1 MTAGRRLKAPGP
13 KTMRVIASLTSEW
26 QTARQIQRMAGD
38 VAYTLV
44 WEVLPSLESVGVAES
59 RESKAIYRRK
69 EWRLRA

>member
-1 MTAGRRLKAPGP
+1 MTDGRRLKAPGP
-13 KTMRVIASLTSEW
+13 KMMRVIASLTSEW

-44 WEVLPSLESVGVAES
+44 LGVLPSLESVGVVEARES
-59 RESKAIYRRK
+59 RAVYRRK